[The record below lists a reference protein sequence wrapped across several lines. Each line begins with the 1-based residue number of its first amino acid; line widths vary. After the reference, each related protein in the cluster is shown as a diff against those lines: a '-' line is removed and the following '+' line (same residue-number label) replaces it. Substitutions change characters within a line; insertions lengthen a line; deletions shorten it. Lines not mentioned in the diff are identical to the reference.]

1 MKHAGPGVRGIKT
14 RGVKDNED
22 MLVESIVKTNQR
34 NRNC

>member
-1 MKHAGPGVRGIKT
+1 MKT

-34 NRNC
+34 NKKLLAKET